1 MSETETVK
9 GKIKLVP
16 FADKTLDELC
26 EYICKIRGVSEP
38 NDFYG
43 GWIDQ
48 LQEELYDD
56 YIIIDECLYCIIEQ
70 EDLQEMGWS
79 DASMNDDGTIDFF
92 VQFYNGGA
100 CLSEVI
106 EEAVKKL

>member
-1 MSETETVK
+1 MSETERVK

-26 EYICKIRGVSEP
+26 EYICKIRGVSKP

-48 LQEELYDD
+48 SQEELYDD
-56 YIIIDECLYCIIEQ
+56 YIIIDECLYCIIDKEYLQ
-70 EDLQEMGWS
+70 YEGFEFASKNEDGS
-79 DASMNDDGTIDFF
+79 INFF

-106 EEAVKKL
+106 EDAVKKL